1 MAKKNSYY
9 YCNIEGLTNEGC
21 RRPVNEDSMDWF
33 ECQNG
38 LVAVVCDGMGGH
50 VGGKIASTVA
60 IETIRAFLDANYFE
74 NPKEAIVAAINA
86 GNVGIL
92 NRAAQQP
99 ELTGMGS
106 TCVMLIVRNGMVYI
120 GSVGDSRI
128 YLIRSKRIIQLTKD
142 QSYVQTLVDKGEIT
156 QEQAERHPR
165 KNEITNAL
173 GLVNMQPATVLDES
187 FDPEAGDCFLLCSD
201 GLSGMVSDHDICK
214 IASNQVGMSQKER
227 VVKLVD
233 LARRNGGLD
242 NITCEIVEFSVT
254 PNAVKSEGFIKKS
267 KKIGIAIIALLLVL
281 IGGVVAY
288 FLLGKS
294 PRPCPHPVDENVI
307 KYDVPITFIPDA
319 QFMEIVPDKDRS
331 KTMLYISVDAEQ
343 KDTLEVDFLV
353 SIDII
358 DYQPREHLVKM
369 CLPEKVILSFGPDNF
384 PDSEE
389 IRIELMN
396 KDTTCVYGFEVA
408 KPGVNYSS
416 TVSEA
421 DESTGSVP
429 DPAIGTSPDYSFDL
443 SVDATPLSSV
453 SSPEKPNPKEKPD
466 KSNVLAR
473 DKEIPGNSEIVLLT
487 IKCKEGEH
495 HVGNSDYDVIIPG
508 SYGIMENP
516 KSGKGY
522 VLDRKDEKTCELE
535 IRPNEIFAEK
545 NKVTIEVPL
554 TNDSFLKLTIKAKY
568 EE

>member
-50 VGGKIASTVA
+50 VGGKVASTVA
-60 IETIRAFLDANYFE
+60 IETIRAFLSTNYFE
-74 NPKEAIVAAINA
+74 NPKDAIVAAINA

-106 TCVMLIVRNGMVYI
+106 TCVMLIVRDGKVYV

-128 YLIRSKRIIQLTKD
+128 YLIRSKRIKQLTKD
-142 QSYVQTLVDKGEIT
+142 QSYVQMLVDKGEIT

-307 KYDVPITFIPDA
+307 KYDAPITFIPDA
-319 QFMEIVPDKDRS
+319 QFMEIVPDKDRL

-353 SIDII
+353 SIDSI

-369 CLPEKVILSFGPDNF
+369 CLPEKVILSFGPNNF

-396 KDTTCVYGFEVA
+396 KDTICVYGFEVVKKVEA
-408 KPGVNYSS
+408 NDSPDDSNYVGNPTSTSS
-416 TVSEA
+416 TGTSGGWNISDISA
-421 DESTGSVP
+421 DLRPTNSSQDEEEKNTTEKNGSVIEIEKLIP
-429 DPAIGTSPDYSFDL
+429 QNSDKYS
-443 SVDATPLSSV
+443 
-453 SSPEKPNPKEKPD
+453 
-466 KSNVLAR
+466 
-473 DKEIPGNSEIVLLT
+473 LT
-487 IKCKEGEH
+487 IKCKEGNPTDILE
-495 HVGNSDYDVIIPG
+495 VFIP
-508 SYGIMENP
+508 STLEFAQEQIKEE
-516 KSGKGY
+516 GY
-522 VLDRKDEKTCELE
+522 ETRKYIDEKTCELRIYPTKLFME
-535 IRPNEIFAEK
+535 SG
-545 NKVTIEVPL
+545 KVTIRIPL
-554 TNDSFLKLTIKAKY
+554 TKGGVLKLTLKPK